1 MYVFSEGFRKGSLVE
16 GDLLSDQEIGN
27 GSSLSRDISVDSYQ
41 T

>member
-1 MYVFSEGFRKGSLVE
+1 MCFEKGFRKGSLVG
-16 GDLLSDQEIGN
+16 GDLSDQEIGN